1 MLERKNL
8 WKGGL
13 LVQKIAIEVLEHAIR
28 AGLSSSEV
36 DMLLYIAR
44 YQNEAGIARGI
55 YYKDVCENIQI
66 SYQAFYDCKKSL
78 VEKGIIYAEKNNYF
92 DWDITILNNSFLGKE
107 NFGRGYVSVASKMV
121 RSATFRKLRANAKLM
136 ALYLQREWQIS
147 RKQTGKTAYQMLK
160 ETFLLKF
167 RGLFGVADRMLRSY
181 LTELQPFLSV
191 YLQEGRKFFLTFKE
205 NEVKNR
211 EINGNDE
218 SREQQIKV
226 ACRRNKVKD
235 ISSKLQKDLMR
246 LMSQYN
252 PKITKHPEFDLSRV
266 MGLCLERININI
278 SKKNSW
284 KREINAALMN
294 KIMQEQLVQG

>member
-1 MLERKNL
+1 M
-8 WKGGL
+8 
-13 LVQKIAIEVLEHAIR
+13 QKIAIEVLEHAIQ
-28 AGLSSSEV
+28 AGLSGAEV

-78 VEKGIIYAEKNNYF
+78 VEKGIIYAEKNNFF

-107 NFGRGYVSVASKMV
+107 NFGRGYVSVASRMV
-121 RSATFRKLRANAKLM
+121 RSENFRKLRANAKLM
-136 ALYLQREWQIS
+136 ALFLQREWQIS
-147 RKQTGKTAYQMLK
+147 RKQTGKASYQMLK
-160 ETFLLKF
+160 ETFLMKF

-226 ACRRNKVKD
+226 ACRRNKIKD
-235 ISSKLQKDLMR
+235 ISSKMKKDLMS

-252 PKITKHPEFDLSRV
+252 PKIMKHPEFDLSRV
-266 MGLCLERININI
+266 MGVCLERININI
-278 SKKNSW
+278 SKKKYW
-284 KREINAALMN
+284 KRELNAALVN

>member
-235 ISSKLQKDLMR
+235 ISIKLQKDLMR

-278 SKKNSW
+278 SKKNNW

-294 KIMQEQLVQG
+294 KIMQEYLMQG

>member
-1 MLERKNL
+1 MLERKKL

-235 ISSKLQKDLMR
+235 ISIRLQKDLMR

-278 SKKNSW
+278 SKKNNW